1 MICYTKTAVTVYNDL
16 MDSIPINTY
25 SSATVILELIFR
37 MKVKDVMTRNLVTA
51 SEDDTLRSIQQ
62 LMKEKGITG
71 VPITNGSHLLGIIS
85 VDDII
90 SALDFGYIE
99 DQASKHMTTE
109 LIVLEDDMPVSFAIQ
124 YFDRFRYHRF
134 PVLNR
139 NKELVGMITNRDITT
154 HLLVEINKEVDK
166 LEKKSMILSP
176 DVCLLNQVKSFSI
189 QRHDFEKAGY
199 ASTQI
204 KKLLKKAEI
213 APALIRRAAIASYE
227 LEMNIVVHSNGGEL
241 IAEFESDRIVITARD
256 FGPGIPN
263 CEAALHKGFTTADE
277 WTRSLGFGAGMG
289 LPNVKSVSDDFSIQS
304 SSAGTIVISTILLKK

>member
-1 MICYTKTAVTVYNDL
+1 MICYTKTAVSVYNGF

-109 LIVLEDDMPVSFAIQ
+109 LIVLQDDMPVSFAIQ

-256 FGPGIPN
+256 FGPGIPD

>member
-1 MICYTKTAVTVYNDL
+1 MYNGS

-99 DQASKHMTTE
+99 DVASKHMTTE

-256 FGPGIPN
+256 FGPGIPD

>member
-109 LIVLEDDMPVSFAIQ
+109 LIVLQDDMPVSFAIQ

-256 FGPGIPN
+256 FGPGIPD

>member
-1 MICYTKTAVTVYNDL
+1 MICYTKTAVSVYNGS